1 MAGRK
6 ACTYTLHPETD
17 KMLSM
22 LSERE
27 GLTKSAWISRQ
38 IRQSWDKISGSY
50 LDEAIRM
57 ARLQTV
63 EGFSDAS
70 SLEVRSGVV
79 GGKGE

>member
-1 MAGRK
+1 MTGRK

-22 LSERE
+22 LSDRE

-38 IRQSWDKISGSY
+38 IRLSWDKISGSY

-57 ARLQTV
+57 ARSQTI
-63 EGFSDAS
+63 EGFSNPP
-70 SLEVRSGVV
+70 SLEVRSGVI
-79 GGKGE
+79 GGESE